1 MLAIEQN
8 LAIANDRQFYPQIVE
23 KKKARISVCG
33 LGYVGIVTTGC
44 LSDLGH
50 EVIGVDT
57 DPRKLKM
64 VSTGE
69 SPISEPGLTRLL
81 TTGVKK
87 EKVTVSGSLMR
98 AIWDTDVTFV
108 SVGTPTAE
116 GGGCDMSAV
125 ISVSR
130 QMGMALQAKKDFHV
144 IVMRCSVPPGT
155 TLGLMR
161 TILETESGKTMG
173 VDFGLSFNPEFLRE
187 GTAIEDFHTPPK
199 TVIGVSDERTGD
211 ILSEIYYPV
220 DSKPII
226 TSIPNAEMVKYIDNV
241 WHATKVT
248 FANEVGRLCKPLDV
262 DSHAVMDIFIQD
274 TKLNLSPY
282 YLKPGFAFGGSCL
295 PKEVRAVEHMA
306 RDMGVS
312 CPLIESLTTSNLTQI
327 EHAIDMTLQ
336 QAPENVAVLGV
347 AFKPDTDDLRES
359 PILQVMYHLIEQG
372 IMVNAFDEC
381 VVTDERLEGQFEYIK
396 HAQPELRGLID
407 NLDSIMT
414 DDPSSMLEQ
423 SDCIII
429 AQKTPE
435 IIRLMT
441 TIPAGTPV
449 IDLVRLY
456 KETPTDKAYHGI
468 GW

>member
-274 TKLNLSPY
+274 TKLNLSSY

-372 IMVNAFDEC
+372 ITVNAFDEC